1 MLANA
6 HRNKFGEWGW
16 AALTGF
22 LASLPPSVRSIHDSY
37 FSDAPIALGIFQ
49 VVEIVISATFLGLL
63 IAALVNMKEK
73 TASDLLNE
81 ILARR

>member
-6 HRNKFGEWGW
+6 HRNRFGEWGW

-49 VVEIVISATFLGLL
+49 LLRLLYQQRFL
-63 IAALVNMKEK
+63 
-73 TASDLLNE
+73 DC
-81 ILARR
+81 